1 MAFWEYPTNYSN
13 GTNVDGVA
21 KMFFQYPN
29 HILGGYAGVGWTLA
43 IFLIFFSLSIASGSK
58 KAFAI
63 AGWISFLFSVYFV
76 KLGLLNMVV
85 SFVLLM
91 IAILGTIGSKSEEG
105 Y

>member
-1 MAFWEYPTNYSN
+1 ML
-13 GTNVDGVA
+13 
-21 KMFFQYPN
+21 FQYP
-29 HILGGYAGVGWTLA
+29 HHILGGILGGYAGVGWTLA

-58 KAFAI
+58 KAFAV